1 MNPQIPTWRLW
12 LVGILMVGWALLA
25 IRFLISKEWLMV
37 ALCVILSISN
47 AFTLWRLKI
56 QSSSSTMQ
64 DVTIEPKV
72 DLIKDSKQD

>member
-1 MNPQIPTWRLW
+1 MNPQVPTWRLW

-37 ALCVILSISN
+37 VLCIVLSSSN

-56 QSSSSTMQ
+56 QSSSTPDTTS
-64 DVTIEPKV
+64 EPKV
-72 DLIKDSKQD
+72 NLIKDNKQD